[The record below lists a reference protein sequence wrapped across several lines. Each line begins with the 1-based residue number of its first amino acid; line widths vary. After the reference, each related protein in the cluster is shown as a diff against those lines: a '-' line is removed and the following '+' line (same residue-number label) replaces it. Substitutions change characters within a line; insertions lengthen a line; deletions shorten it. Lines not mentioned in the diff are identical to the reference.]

1 MFSYLAEIVALTFLG
16 FGSIYPLLL
25 WLTPKALIDEGFY
38 RFNQGMASI
47 VIAIGMIFI
56 YISLT
61 LYNNTYIG
69 VFWIFLQLVTT
80 AIYWNKKNIN
90 NIYISIPPF
99 IGIIYLLLIM
109 SQILHVDIDI
119 LDYIIIF
126 ISFSIIAIVFFSMI
140 LGHWYLNVIALPIS
154 LLKKSTTALSAA
166 LAIRIIWDVFFMTS
180 NLYVDSYG
188 ITKNSWSFLFDFD
201 GILLLVALF
210 MGNIFPAFIN
220 YFVWSTLKIQATQS
234 ATGLLYVSIISI
246 LFGDIIFKFYLLQ
259 YRLPL

>member
-1 MFSYLAEIVALTFLG
+1 MFNYFTHSIVLIFLG
-16 FGSIYPLLL
+16 YASVYPLFF
-25 WLTPKALIDEGFY
+25 WITPLQKIDQGFY
-38 RFNQGMASI
+38 RFNLGKCCIIGSLGTLAYYFIATDYFSEIILLVWLFLLGSI
-47 VIAIGMIFI
+47 
-56 YISLT
+56 
-61 LYNNTYIG
+61 
-69 VFWIFLQLVTT
+69 T
-80 AIYWNKKNIN
+80 AFYWNRKIIHNSI
-90 NIYISIPPF
+90 ITLISF
-99 IGIIYLLLIM
+99 LGIIALFNILSHFMDDLYFQASFAVIIGSLIT
-109 SQILHVDIDI
+109 
-119 LDYIIIF
+119 
-126 ISFSIIAIVFFSMI
+126 AGVFFSMI

-154 LLKKSTTALSAA
+154 LLKKSTIALSAA
-166 LAIRIIWDVFFMTS
+166 LVIRIIWDVFFMTS

-210 MGNIFPAFIN
+210 MGNIFPVLIN

>member
-1 MFSYLAEIVALTFLG
+1 MFNYFTHSIVLIFLG
-16 FGSIYPLLL
+16 YASVYPLFF
-25 WLTPKALIDEGFY
+25 WITPLQKIDQGFY
-38 RFNQGMASI
+38 RFNLGKCCIIGSLGTLAYYFIATDYFTEIILLLWLFLLGSI
-47 VIAIGMIFI
+47 
-56 YISLT
+56 
-61 LYNNTYIG
+61 
-69 VFWIFLQLVTT
+69 T
-80 AIYWNKKNIN
+80 AFYWNRKIIHNSI
-90 NIYISIPPF
+90 ITLISF
-99 IGIIYLLLIM
+99 LGIIALLNILSHFMDDLYFQASFAVIIGSLIT
-109 SQILHVDIDI
+109 
-119 LDYIIIF
+119 
-126 ISFSIIAIVFFSMI
+126 AGVFFSMI

-154 LLKKSTTALSAA
+154 LLKKSTTALSVA

-180 NLYVDSYG
+180 NVYVDSYG

-210 MGNIFPAFIN
+210 MGNIFPVLIN

>member
-1 MFSYLAEIVALTFLG
+1 MFNYFTHSIVLIFLG
-16 FGSIYPLLL
+16 YASVYPLFF
-25 WLTPKALIDEGFY
+25 WITPLQKIDQGFY
-38 RFNQGMASI
+38 RFNLGKCCIIGSLGTLAYYFIATDYFSEIILLVWLFLLGSI
-47 VIAIGMIFI
+47 
-56 YISLT
+56 
-61 LYNNTYIG
+61 
-69 VFWIFLQLVTT
+69 T
-80 AIYWNKKNIN
+80 AFYWNRKIIHNSI
-90 NIYISIPPF
+90 ITLISF
-99 IGIIYLLLIM
+99 LGIIALLNILSHFMDNLYFQASFAVIIGSLIT
-109 SQILHVDIDI
+109 
-119 LDYIIIF
+119 
-126 ISFSIIAIVFFSMI
+126 AGVFFSMI

-154 LLKKSTTALSAA
+154 LLKKSTTALSVA

-180 NLYVDSYG
+180 NVYVDSYG

-210 MGNIFPAFIN
+210 MGNIFPVLIN

>member
-1 MFSYLAEIVALTFLG
+1 MFNYFTHSIVLIFLG
-16 FGSIYPLLL
+16 YASVYPLFF
-25 WLTPKALIDEGFY
+25 WITPLQKIDQGFY
-38 RFNQGMASI
+38 RFNLGKCCIIGSLGTLAYYFIATDYFSEIILLVWLFLLGSI
-47 VIAIGMIFI
+47 
-56 YISLT
+56 
-61 LYNNTYIG
+61 
-69 VFWIFLQLVTT
+69 T
-80 AIYWNKKNIN
+80 AFYWNRKIIHNSI
-90 NIYISIPPF
+90 ITLISF
-99 IGIIYLLLIM
+99 LGIIALLNILSHFINDLYFQASFAVIIGSLIT
-109 SQILHVDIDI
+109 
-119 LDYIIIF
+119 
-126 ISFSIIAIVFFSMI
+126 AGVFFSMI

-180 NLYVDSYG
+180 NVYVDSYG

-210 MGNIFPAFIN
+210 MGNIFPVLIN

>member
-1 MFSYLAEIVALTFLG
+1 MFNYFTHSIVLIFLG
-16 FGSIYPLLL
+16 YASVYPLFF
-25 WLTPKALIDEGFY
+25 WITPLQKIDQGFY
-38 RFNQGMASI
+38 RFNLGKCCIIGSLGTLAYYFIATDYFSEIILLVWLFLLGSI
-47 VIAIGMIFI
+47 
-56 YISLT
+56 
-61 LYNNTYIG
+61 
-69 VFWIFLQLVTT
+69 T
-80 AIYWNKKNIN
+80 AFYWNRKIIHNSI
-90 NIYISIPPF
+90 ITLISF
-99 IGIIYLLLIM
+99 LGIIALLN
-109 SQILHVDIDI
+109 ILSHFINDIH
-119 LDYIIIF
+119 F
-126 ISFSIIAIVFFSMI
+126 QASFSVIIGSLITAGVFFSMI

-180 NLYVDSYG
+180 NVYVDSYG

-210 MGNIFPAFIN
+210 MGNIFPVLIN

>member
-1 MFSYLAEIVALTFLG
+1 MFNYFTHSIVLIFLG
-16 FGSIYPLLL
+16 YASVYPLFF
-25 WLTPKALIDEGFY
+25 WITPLQKIDQGFY
-38 RFNQGMASI
+38 RFNLGKCCIIGSLGTLAYYFIATDYFSEIILLVWLFLLGSI
-47 VIAIGMIFI
+47 
-56 YISLT
+56 
-61 LYNNTYIG
+61 
-69 VFWIFLQLVTT
+69 T
-80 AIYWNKKNIN
+80 AFYWNRKIIHNSI
-90 NIYISIPPF
+90 ITLISF
-99 IGIIYLLLIM
+99 LGIIALLNILSHFMDDLYFQASFAVIIGSLIT
-109 SQILHVDIDI
+109 
-119 LDYIIIF
+119 
-126 ISFSIIAIVFFSMI
+126 AGVFFSMI

-154 LLKKSTTALSAA
+154 LLKKSTTALSVA

-180 NLYVDSYG
+180 NIYVDSYG

-210 MGNIFPAFIN
+210 MGNIFPVLIN

>member
-1 MFSYLAEIVALTFLG
+1 MFNYFTHSIVLIFLG
-16 FGSIYPLLL
+16 YASVFPLFF
-25 WLTPKALIDEGFY
+25 WITPLQKIDQGFY
-38 RFNQGMASI
+38 RFNLGKCCIIGSLGTLAYYFIATDYFSEIILLVWLFLLGSI
-47 VIAIGMIFI
+47 TAFYWNRKIIHNSII
-56 YISLT
+56 TLISL
-61 LYNNTYIG
+61 L
-69 VFWIFLQLVTT
+69 
-80 AIYWNKKNIN
+80 
-90 NIYISIPPF
+90 
-99 IGIIYLLLIM
+99 GIIALLNILSHFIDDLYIQSSFAVIIGSLIT
-109 SQILHVDIDI
+109 
-119 LDYIIIF
+119 
-126 ISFSIIAIVFFSMI
+126 AGVFFSMI

-154 LLKKSTTALSAA
+154 LLKKSTTALSVA

-180 NLYVDSYG
+180 NVYVDSYG

-210 MGNIFPAFIN
+210 MGNIFPVLIN

>member
-1 MFSYLAEIVALTFLG
+1 MFNYFTHSIVLIFLG
-16 FGSIYPLLL
+16 YASVYPLFF
-25 WLTPKALIDEGFY
+25 WITPLQKIDQGFY
-38 RFNQGMASI
+38 RFNLGKCCIIGSLGTLAYYFIATDYFSEIILLVWLFLLGSI
-47 VIAIGMIFI
+47 
-56 YISLT
+56 
-61 LYNNTYIG
+61 
-69 VFWIFLQLVTT
+69 T
-80 AIYWNKKNIN
+80 AFYWNRKIIHNSI
-90 NIYISIPPF
+90 ITLISF
-99 IGIIYLLLIM
+99 LGIIALLNILSHFINDLHFQASFAVIIGSLIT
-109 SQILHVDIDI
+109 
-119 LDYIIIF
+119 
-126 ISFSIIAIVFFSMI
+126 AGVFFSMI

-180 NLYVDSYG
+180 NVYVDSYG

-210 MGNIFPAFIN
+210 MGNIFPVLIN

>member
-1 MFSYLAEIVALTFLG
+1 MFNYFTHSIVLIFLG
-16 FGSIYPLLL
+16 YASVYPLFF
-25 WLTPKALIDEGFY
+25 WITPLQKIDQGFY
-38 RFNQGMASI
+38 RFNLGKCCIIGSLGTLAYYFIATDYFTEIILLLWLFLLGSI
-47 VIAIGMIFI
+47 
-56 YISLT
+56 
-61 LYNNTYIG
+61 
-69 VFWIFLQLVTT
+69 T
-80 AIYWNKKNIN
+80 AFYWNRKIIHNSI
-90 NIYISIPPF
+90 ITLISF
-99 IGIIYLLLIM
+99 LGIIALLNILSHFMDDLYFQASFAVIIGSLIT
-109 SQILHVDIDI
+109 
-119 LDYIIIF
+119 
-126 ISFSIIAIVFFSMI
+126 AGVFFSMI

-154 LLKKSTTALSAA
+154 LLKKSTTALSVA

-180 NLYVDSYG
+180 NVYVDLYG

-210 MGNIFPAFIN
+210 MGNIFPVLIN

>member
-1 MFSYLAEIVALTFLG
+1 MFNYFTHSIVLIFLG
-16 FGSIYPLLL
+16 YASVYPLFF
-25 WLTPKALIDEGFY
+25 WITPLQKIDQGFY
-38 RFNQGMASI
+38 RFNLGKCCIVGSLGTLAYYFIATDYFSEIILLVWLFLLGSI
-47 VIAIGMIFI
+47 
-56 YISLT
+56 
-61 LYNNTYIG
+61 
-69 VFWIFLQLVTT
+69 T
-80 AIYWNKKNIN
+80 AFYWNRKIIHNSI
-90 NIYISIPPF
+90 ITLISF
-99 IGIIYLLLIM
+99 LGIIALLNILSHFMDDLYFQASFAVIIGSLIT
-109 SQILHVDIDI
+109 
-119 LDYIIIF
+119 
-126 ISFSIIAIVFFSMI
+126 AGVFFSMI

-154 LLKKSTTALSAA
+154 LLKKSTIALSVA
-166 LAIRIIWDVFFMTS
+166 LAIRIIWDIFFMTS
-180 NLYVDSYG
+180 NVYVDSYG

>member
-1 MFSYLAEIVALTFLG
+1 MFNYFTHSIVLIFLG
-16 FGSIYPLLL
+16 YASVYPLFF
-25 WLTPKALIDEGFY
+25 WITPLQKIDQGFY
-38 RFNQGMASI
+38 RFNLGKCCIIGSLGTLAYYFIATDYFSEIILLVWLFLLGSI
-47 VIAIGMIFI
+47 
-56 YISLT
+56 
-61 LYNNTYIG
+61 
-69 VFWIFLQLVTT
+69 T
-80 AIYWNKKNIN
+80 AFYWNRKIIHN
-90 NIYISIPPF
+90 SI
-99 IGIIYLLLIM
+99 ITLVSLLGIIALLNILSHFMDDLYFQASFAVIIGSLIT
-109 SQILHVDIDI
+109 
-119 LDYIIIF
+119 
-126 ISFSIIAIVFFSMI
+126 AGVFFSMI

-154 LLKKSTTALSAA
+154 LLKKSTIALSAA
-166 LAIRIIWDVFFMTS
+166 LVIRIIWDVFFMTS

-210 MGNIFPAFIN
+210 MGNIFPVLIN

>member
-1 MFSYLAEIVALTFLG
+1 MFNYFTHSIVLIFLG
-16 FGSIYPLLL
+16 YASVYPLFF
-25 WLTPKALIDEGFY
+25 WITPLQKIDQGFY
-38 RFNQGMASI
+38 RFNLGKCCIIGSLGTLAYYFIATDYFSEIILLVWLFLLGSI
-47 VIAIGMIFI
+47 
-56 YISLT
+56 
-61 LYNNTYIG
+61 
-69 VFWIFLQLVTT
+69 T
-80 AIYWNKKNIN
+80 AFYWNRKIIHNSI
-90 NIYISIPPF
+90 ITLISF
-99 IGIIYLLLIM
+99 LGIIALLNILSHFMDDLYFQASFTVIIGSLIT
-109 SQILHVDIDI
+109 
-119 LDYIIIF
+119 
-126 ISFSIIAIVFFSMI
+126 AGVFFSMI

-154 LLKKSTTALSAA
+154 LLKKSTTALSVA

-180 NLYVDSYG
+180 NVYVDSYG

-210 MGNIFPAFIN
+210 MGNIFPVLIN

>member
-1 MFSYLAEIVALTFLG
+1 MFNYFTHSIVLIFLG
-16 FGSIYPLLL
+16 YASVYPLFF
-25 WLTPKALIDEGFY
+25 WITPLQKIDQGFY
-38 RFNQGMASI
+38 RFNLGKCCIIGSLGTLAYYFIATDFFSEIILLVWLFLLGSI
-47 VIAIGMIFI
+47 
-56 YISLT
+56 
-61 LYNNTYIG
+61 
-69 VFWIFLQLVTT
+69 T
-80 AIYWNKKNIN
+80 AFYWNRKIIHNSI
-90 NIYISIPPF
+90 ITLISF
-99 IGIIYLLLIM
+99 LGIIALLNILSHFIDDLYFQASFTVIIGSLIT
-109 SQILHVDIDI
+109 
-119 LDYIIIF
+119 
-126 ISFSIIAIVFFSMI
+126 AGVFFSMI

-154 LLKKSTTALSAA
+154 LLKKSTIALSVA
-166 LAIRIIWDVFFMTS
+166 LLIRIIWDVFFMTS
-180 NLYVDSYG
+180 NVYVDSYG

>member
-1 MFSYLAEIVALTFLG
+1 MFNYFTHSIVLIFLG
-16 FGSIYPLLL
+16 YASVYPLFF
-25 WLTPKALIDEGFY
+25 WITPLQKIDQGFY
-38 RFNQGMASI
+38 RFNLGKCWIIGSLGTLAYYFIATDYFSEIILLVWLFLLGSI
-47 VIAIGMIFI
+47 
-56 YISLT
+56 
-61 LYNNTYIG
+61 
-69 VFWIFLQLVTT
+69 T
-80 AIYWNKKNIN
+80 AFYWNRKIIHNSI
-90 NIYISIPPF
+90 ITLISF
-99 IGIIYLLLIM
+99 LGIIALLNILSHFINDLHFQASFAVIIGSLIT
-109 SQILHVDIDI
+109 
-119 LDYIIIF
+119 
-126 ISFSIIAIVFFSMI
+126 AGVFFSMI

-154 LLKKSTTALSAA
+154 LLKKSTTALSVA

-180 NLYVDSYG
+180 NVYVDSYG

-210 MGNIFPAFIN
+210 MGNIFPVLIN

>member
-1 MFSYLAEIVALTFLG
+1 MFNYFTHSIVLIFLG
-16 FGSIYPLLL
+16 YASVYPLFF
-25 WLTPKALIDEGFY
+25 WITPLQKIDQGFY
-38 RFNQGMASI
+38 RFNLGKCCIIGSLGTLAYYFIATDYFSEIILLVWLFLLGSI
-47 VIAIGMIFI
+47 
-56 YISLT
+56 
-61 LYNNTYIG
+61 
-69 VFWIFLQLVTT
+69 T
-80 AIYWNKKNIN
+80 AFYWNRKIIHN
-90 NIYISIPPF
+90 SI
-99 IGIIYLLLIM
+99 ITLVSLLGIIALLNILSHFIDDLYIQSSFAVIIGSLIT
-109 SQILHVDIDI
+109 
-119 LDYIIIF
+119 
-126 ISFSIIAIVFFSMI
+126 AGVFFSMI

-154 LLKKSTTALSAA
+154 LLKKSTIALSAA

-180 NLYVDSYG
+180 NVYVDSYG

-210 MGNIFPAFIN
+210 MGNIFPVLIN

>member
-1 MFSYLAEIVALTFLG
+1 MFNYFTHSIVLIFLG
-16 FGSIYPLLL
+16 YASVYPLFF
-25 WLTPKALIDEGFY
+25 WITPLQKIDQGFY
-38 RFNQGMASI
+38 RFNLGKCCIIGSLGTLAYYFIATDYFSEIILLVWLFLLGSI
-47 VIAIGMIFI
+47 
-56 YISLT
+56 
-61 LYNNTYIG
+61 
-69 VFWIFLQLVTT
+69 T
-80 AIYWNKKNIN
+80 AFYWNRKIIHNSI
-90 NIYISIPPF
+90 ITLISF
-99 IGIIYLLLIM
+99 LGIIALLNILSHFMDDLYFQASFAVIIGSLIT
-109 SQILHVDIDI
+109 
-119 LDYIIIF
+119 
-126 ISFSIIAIVFFSMI
+126 AGVFFSMI

-154 LLKKSTTALSAA
+154 LLKKSTIALSAA
-166 LAIRIIWDVFFMTS
+166 LVIRIIWDVFFKTS

-210 MGNIFPAFIN
+210 MGNIFPVLIN

>member
-1 MFSYLAEIVALTFLG
+1 MFNYFTHSIVLIFLG
-16 FGSIYPLLL
+16 YASVYPLFF
-25 WLTPKALIDEGFY
+25 WITPLQKIDQGFY
-38 RFNQGMASI
+38 RFNLGKCCIIGSLGTLAYYFIATDYFSEIILLVWLFLLGSI
-47 VIAIGMIFI
+47 
-56 YISLT
+56 
-61 LYNNTYIG
+61 
-69 VFWIFLQLVTT
+69 T
-80 AIYWNKKNIN
+80 AFYWNRKIIHNSI
-90 NIYISIPPF
+90 ITLISF
-99 IGIIYLLLIM
+99 LGIIALLNILSHFMDDLYFQASFAVIIGSLIT
-109 SQILHVDIDI
+109 
-119 LDYIIIF
+119 
-126 ISFSIIAIVFFSMI
+126 AGVFFSMI

-166 LAIRIIWDVFFMTS
+166 LVIRIIWDVFFMTS
-180 NLYVDSYG
+180 NVYVDSYG

-210 MGNIFPAFIN
+210 MGNIFPVLIN

>member
-1 MFSYLAEIVALTFLG
+1 MFNYFTHSIVLIFLG
-16 FGSIYPLLL
+16 YASVYPLFF
-25 WLTPKALIDEGFY
+25 WITPLQKIDQGFY
-38 RFNQGMASI
+38 RFNLGKCCIIGSLGTLAYYFIATDYFSEIILLVWLFLLGSI
-47 VIAIGMIFI
+47 
-56 YISLT
+56 
-61 LYNNTYIG
+61 
-69 VFWIFLQLVTT
+69 T
-80 AIYWNKKNIN
+80 AFYWNRKIIHNSI
-90 NIYISIPPF
+90 ITLISF
-99 IGIIYLLLIM
+99 LGIIALLNILSHFMDDLYFQASFAVIIGSLIT
-109 SQILHVDIDI
+109 
-119 LDYIIIF
+119 
-126 ISFSIIAIVFFSMI
+126 AGVFFSMI

-154 LLKKSTTALSAA
+154 LLKKSTTALSVA

-180 NLYVDSYG
+180 NVYVDSYG

-210 MGNIFPAFIN
+210 MGNIFPVLIN

>member
-1 MFSYLAEIVALTFLG
+1 MFNYFTHSIVLIFLG
-16 FGSIYPLLL
+16 YASVYPLFF
-25 WLTPKALIDEGFY
+25 WITPLQKIDQGFY
-38 RFNQGMASI
+38 RFNLGKCCIIGSLGTLAYYFIATDYFSEIILLVWLFLLGSI
-47 VIAIGMIFI
+47 
-56 YISLT
+56 
-61 LYNNTYIG
+61 
-69 VFWIFLQLVTT
+69 T
-80 AIYWNKKNIN
+80 AFYWNRKIIHNSI
-90 NIYISIPPF
+90 ITLISF
-99 IGIIYLLLIM
+99 LGIIALLNILSHFMDGLYFQASFAVIIGSLIT
-109 SQILHVDIDI
+109 
-119 LDYIIIF
+119 
-126 ISFSIIAIVFFSMI
+126 AGVFFSMI

-180 NLYVDSYG
+180 NVYVDSYG

-210 MGNIFPAFIN
+210 MGNIFPVLIN

>member
-1 MFSYLAEIVALTFLG
+1 MFNYFTHSIVLIFLG
-16 FGSIYPLLL
+16 YASVYPLFF
-25 WLTPKALIDEGFY
+25 WITPLQKIDQGFY
-38 RFNQGMASI
+38 RFNLGKCCIIGSLGTLAYYFIATDYFSEIILLVWLFLLGSI
-47 VIAIGMIFI
+47 
-56 YISLT
+56 
-61 LYNNTYIG
+61 
-69 VFWIFLQLVTT
+69 T
-80 AIYWNKKNIN
+80 AFYWNRKIIHNSI
-90 NIYISIPPF
+90 ITLISF
-99 IGIIYLLLIM
+99 LGIIALLNILSHFMDNLYFQASFAVIIGSLIT
-109 SQILHVDIDI
+109 
-119 LDYIIIF
+119 
-126 ISFSIIAIVFFSMI
+126 AGVFFSMI

-154 LLKKSTTALSAA
+154 LLKKSTIALSAA
-166 LAIRIIWDVFFMTS
+166 LVIRIIWDVFFMTS

-210 MGNIFPAFIN
+210 MGNIFPVLIN